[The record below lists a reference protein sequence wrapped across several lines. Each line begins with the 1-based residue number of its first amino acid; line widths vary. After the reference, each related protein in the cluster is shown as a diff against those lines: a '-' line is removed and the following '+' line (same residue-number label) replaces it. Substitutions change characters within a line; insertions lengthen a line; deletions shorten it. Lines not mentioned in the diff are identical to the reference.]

1 METDVDLNP
10 DVTFT
15 LNTHSDI
22 NIAIPSEQQ
31 CTSQKCIEI
40 PDLKTLLCDKCKR
53 KVHLQCTLLPTYQ
66 LQRYLSSGIEKYYSK
81 YICMNCVKISSELEN
96 TYSTSSET
104 NANENVISLKNEIT
118 LQKETIEA
126 CKLEIKELREL
137 LSTYSLTEDAKGKKK
152 RKIGE
157 TYIQPEPKAIEN
169 DMMNEL
175 NDKINETINC
185 RFERLESTV
194 NAFIEKQLTRDE
206 KITKQGDEQKSFANV
221 LKTNNA
227 PEKSFRDILL
237 AAKNEE
243 LVEEKEKTYRQNN
256 IIIHGQIEE
265 NKEEQT
271 DKKYVDDMLKIL
283 SVGSVTP
290 KSITRIGQQKES
302 RIRPIKVT
310 FNTTSEKDKVMSN
323 LRNLK
328 DQTEYSKISIT
339 DDYTLNERKMIRD
352 KVVEAKEENIKLG
365 EDSEFINVVRGTPK
379 NGLYLKKVKR
389 NN

>member
-1 METDVDLNP
+1 MYKPN
-10 DVTFT
+10 
-15 LNTHSDI
+15 
-22 NIAIPSEQQ
+22 
-31 CTSQKCIEI
+31 CIEI

-96 TYSTSSET
+96 TYPTSSET

-194 NAFIEKQLTRDE
+194 NAFIEK
-206 KITKQGDEQKSFANV
+206 
-221 LKTNNA
+221 
-227 PEKSFRDILL
+227 
-237 AAKNEE
+237 
-243 LVEEKEKTYRQNN
+243 
-256 IIIHGQIEE
+256 
-265 NKEEQT
+265 
-271 DKKYVDDMLKIL
+271 
-283 SVGSVTP
+283 
-290 KSITRIGQQKES
+290 
-302 RIRPIKVT
+302 
-310 FNTTSEKDKVMSN
+310 
-323 LRNLK
+323 
-328 DQTEYSKISIT
+328 
-339 DDYTLNERKMIRD
+339 
-352 KVVEAKEENIKLG
+352 
-365 EDSEFINVVRGTPK
+365 
-379 NGLYLKKVKR
+379 
-389 NN
+389 